1 AMEETYLEDT
11 CWQIT
16 FSFLSFVLSL
26 SLSLTIFDQRNRGRS
41 GRDRNP
47 PPEERFSS
55 NPSSLP
61 PPSPINAG
69 ESVVA
74 GTTGKAKKKAGGAR
88 DLRILGPVLWS
99 AQSSNCEIHI
109 FSPNHVLTK
118 LEPWRDLKDKVVLVT
133 GASSGIGKEICLDL
147 VKAGCKI
154 IAAAR
159 LDRLNSLC
167 SNINSF
173 GSTGTQ
179 ATALELDVASD
190 VATIR
195 KAVKEAW
202 EMLNALYT
210 GQASLNSLY
219 PLLSGSRG

>member
-1 AMEETYLEDT
+1 MEKTYLEDT

-16 FSFLSFVLSL
+16 FSFLS
-26 SLSLTIFDQRNRGRS
+26 
-41 GRDRNP
+41 
-47 PPEERFSS
+47 FSS

-69 ESVVA
+69 ESVMA

-99 AQSSNCEIHI
+99 AIIAQSSNCVDE
-109 FSPNHVLTK
+109 VGAMA
-118 LEPWRDLKDKVVLVT
+118 DLKDKVVLVT

-159 LDRLNSLC
+159 RVDRLNSLC

-179 ATALELDVASD
+179 ATALELDVAS
-190 VATIR
+190 
-195 KAVKEAW
+195 EAW
-202 EMLNALYT
+202 EVF
-210 GQASLNSLY
+210 G
-219 PLLSGSRG
+219 LSSV